1 MINNR
6 QTELSSLVRDNI
18 DEMLVRIIQFTNLH
32 HNILTDNIRNCRKSH
47 FIPMCVDVDDFA
59 KVVSIA
65 LTEHQKTGRL
75 ALCDSKTITFVQGGQ
90 FKLEP
95 QIDWDAAELFESDF
109 AAYVELQKIRIKEN
123 MSNNRTACALFY
135 HKLNTAESNNQVT
148 DNPVENQI

>member
-1 MINNR
+1 
-6 QTELSSLVRDNI
+6 
-18 DEMLVRIIQFTNLH
+18 
-32 HNILTDNIRNCRKSH
+32 
-47 FIPMCVDVDDFA
+47 MCVDIDDFA

-75 ALCDSKTITFVQGGQ
+75 ALCDSKTITFTPGGQ

-95 QIDWDAAELFESDF
+95 QIDWEAAELFESDF
-109 AAYVELQKIRIKEN
+109 TAYVELQKSRIKEN

-135 HKLNTAESNNQVT
+135 HKLNMAERNNQVT